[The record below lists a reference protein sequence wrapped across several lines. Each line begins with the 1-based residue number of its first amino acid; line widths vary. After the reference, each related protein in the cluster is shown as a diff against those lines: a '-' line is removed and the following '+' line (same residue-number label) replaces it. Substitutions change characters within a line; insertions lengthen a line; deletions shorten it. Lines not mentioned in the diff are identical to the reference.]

1 MALASTESV
10 STSTYDFGPAIGLSC
25 RECGALYDLGPNFA
39 CIECFG
45 PLEVAYP
52 WNTEQ
57 GPAADQV
64 GEALRARIESGPV
77 SIWRYAPLLPVP
89 ADVAAK
95 PNLAPGWTKLV
106 KADNLAKELGL
117 RSLHVK
123 DDSGNPTHSFK
134 DRVVAI
140 ALEAARTFGFHTL
153 SCSSTGNLAGAVTAA
168 AARAGLDACV
178 FIPANLEEAKIVM
191 ASVYGKR
198 LVAIDGT
205 YDDVNRFCSELIG
218 DPLGD
223 KWGFVNVNL
232 RPYYGEG
239 SKTLAYEIAEQ
250 LGWRLPDQI
259 VIPVA
264 SGSQLTKID
273 KGFKE
278 LIRLGL
284 VEDRPYKIFGAQAE
298 GCSPVSAAFKAGHD
312 VVRPVK
318 PDTIAKSLAIGNPA
332 DGPYVLDIARR
343 TGGAVEDVT
352 DEQIV
357 DAVRLLA
364 RTEGIFAETAGG
376 VTVGVLRKL
385 VADGRIDP
393 DAETVVLN
401 TGDGLKTL
409 DAVSAGARPTAVIR
423 PSLDAFRAAFPDNS

>member
-1 MALASTESV
+1 MALAAADTSV
-10 STSTYDFGPAIGLSC
+10 TVDFGPAAALSC
-25 RECGALYDLGPNFA
+25 RECGTRYDLGPDFA

-45 PLEVAYP
+45 PLEVAY
-52 WNTEQ
+52 
-57 GPAADQV
+57 DF
-64 GEALRARIESGPV
+64 GPV
-77 SIWRYAPLLPVP
+77 TRAEIEAGPTSIWRYRSLLPVP
-89 ADVAAK
+89 VDVAAR
-95 PNLAPGWTKLV
+95 PNIAPGWTKLV
-106 KADNLAKELGL
+106 RADRLAAELGL
-117 RSLHVK
+117 RALHVK

-140 ALEAARTFGFHTL
+140 ALEAARNFGFHTL

-178 FIPANLEEAKIVM
+178 FIPADLEEAKIVM
-191 ASVYGKR
+191 ASVYGGR
-198 LVAIDGT
+198 LVGIDGT
-205 YDDVNRFCSELIG
+205 YDEVNRFCSELIG

-223 KWGFVNVNL
+223 RWGFVNVNL
-232 RPYYGEG
+232 RPYYAEG
-239 SKTLAYEIAEQ
+239 SKTLAYEIVEQ

-259 VIPVA
+259 VVPVA

-273 KGFKE
+273 KGFRE
-278 LIRLGL
+278 LIKLGL
-284 VEDRPYKIFGAQAE
+284 VEEKPYKIFGAQAT
-298 GCSPVSAAFKAGHD
+298 GCSPVATAFKAGHD
-312 VVRPVK
+312 VVQPVK

-352 DEQIV
+352 DAEVV
-357 DAVRLLA
+357 DAIRLLA

-385 VADGRIDP
+385 VESGRLDP
-393 DAETVVLN
+393 EAETVVLN

-409 DAVSAGARPTAVIR
+409 DAVAAAARPTAVIR
-423 PSLDAFRAAFPDNS
+423 PSLDAFRAAVTG